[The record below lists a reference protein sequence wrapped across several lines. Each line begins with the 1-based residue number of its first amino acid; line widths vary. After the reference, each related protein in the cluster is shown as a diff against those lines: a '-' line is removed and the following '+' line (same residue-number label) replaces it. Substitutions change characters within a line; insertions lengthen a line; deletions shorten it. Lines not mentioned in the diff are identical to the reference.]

1 MSFVTKSHLSVDM
14 INNLFL
20 FFHITTHSHSV
31 TVTKATKALHRLMSL
46 LSLSQGESYA

>member
-14 INNLFL
+14 IISLFL
-20 FFHITTHSHSV
+20 FFQIDMYFHSV

-46 LSLSQGESYA
+46 LSLSQGENHA